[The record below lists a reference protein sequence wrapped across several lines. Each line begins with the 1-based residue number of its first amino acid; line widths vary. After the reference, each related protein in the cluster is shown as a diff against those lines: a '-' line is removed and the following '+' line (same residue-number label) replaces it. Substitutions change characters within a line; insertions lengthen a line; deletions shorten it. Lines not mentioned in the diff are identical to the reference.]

1 MWSVLRRL
9 SHRQYKYFTLSIVR
23 TITLTELR
31 KALWRWTQWT
41 QKQECTGS
49 DYYTGERMFWDRS
62 SHRRRNVQGQIITQ
76 EKECTGADNF
86 SGMNVQGPTITRE
99 KECKVTI
106 ITHER
111 ECTGTDHCTENL
123 SSSQELSQCLLLEKC
138 LRMFWV
144 LGLDKIWIKFDHV
157 SVCSTNLKHVKR

>member
-1 MWSVLRRL
+1 
-9 SHRQYKYFTLSIVR
+9 
-23 TITLTELR
+23 
-31 KALWRWTQWT
+31 
-41 QKQECTGS
+41 
-49 DYYTGERMFWDRS
+49 MFWDRS

-123 SSSQELSQCLLLEKC
+123 SSSQELSQCL
-138 LRMFWV
+138 FF
-144 LGLDKIWIKFDHV
+144 I
-157 SVCSTNLKHVKR
+157 